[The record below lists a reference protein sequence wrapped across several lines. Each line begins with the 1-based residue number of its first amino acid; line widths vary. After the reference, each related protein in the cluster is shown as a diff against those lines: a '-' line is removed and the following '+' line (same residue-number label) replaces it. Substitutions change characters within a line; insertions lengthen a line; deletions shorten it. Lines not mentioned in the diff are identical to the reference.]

1 MKRAF
6 TLGIAGIIVAGALA
20 FAPNQQAPSN
30 KPLPVS
36 DAKPIASIDLMTL
49 EGVALCDAQWRYSD
63 VRIIEVPSNGPPPAG
78 ADRNTPGPA
87 MMSYDIE
94 PRAGEAGFDDS
105 KWPVLDAPTL
115 AERRGAAKIS
125 FNWYRINLA
134 MPAKVGDVDVSGSTA
149 VFTITI
155 DDYAEV
161 WVNGQLPRTLTPPN
175 PNLVQGFN
183 ESNRVTI
190 SQSVKPGE
198 RIQIAAFGI
207 NGPISAAP
215 GNYIFV
221 REAKVEF
228 VR

>member
-1 MKRAF
+1 MRWIPMAASLAVVVCGVVAWRQSPQ
-6 TLGIAGIIVAGALA
+6 TRPAG
-20 FAPNQQAPSN
+20 
-30 KPLPVS
+30 PLPVP
-36 DAKPIASIDLMTL
+36 DAPPIASIDLMKP
-49 EGVALCDAQWRYSD
+49 EGVALCDAAWRYSD
-63 VRIIEVPSNGPPPAG
+63 VKIVEVASNGPPPAG
-78 ADRNTPGPA
+78 ADRNTPGPP

-94 PRAGEAGFDDS
+94 PRAGEEGFDDS
-105 KWPVLDAPTL
+105 KWPILDAATL
-115 AERRGAAKIS
+115 ADRRGAAKIS

-134 MPAKVGDVDVSGSTA
+134 MPAKVGDVDLSGTTA

-161 WVNGQLPRTLTPPN
+161 WVNGKLPRTLTPPN

-183 ESNRVTI
+183 QPNRVTI

-198 RIQIAAFGI
+198 RIQLAVFGI

-221 REAKVEF
+221 REARVDF
-228 VR
+228 IR